1 MYIDFEDHR
10 PEIPRVPQVAS
21 LRTGAALSVLLH
33 GLGLAL
39 LVFGPGMIAAATST
53 TSPAMVVPPRE
64 QIRYVSIA
72 PRFDPPVPPK
82 RPAVASDQDRRSAT
96 RARAPKP
103 ANDQPFMRGN
113 SPERIEGNNG
123 ERAIAPAPPAATATP
138 PAAPPVTP
146 PATATPPT
154 VPDGVLPTTPPAAPP
169 AKTAPNLTASLRN
182 LKEFFRTQNFDN
194 QQGGQTDPST
204 DIQFDSKG
212 VDFGPWLRR
221 FKVKVENNWIIPQ
234 AALTNRGRVILQ
246 FIVHRDGRITD
257 LKIVQ
262 AANPA
267 LTSAAVN
274 AITMSSPTLPL
285 PEEYPADFVLFTVTF
300 HYNER

>member
-1 MYIDFEDHR
+1 MGPD
-10 PEIPRVPQVAS
+10 
-21 LRTGAALSVLLH
+21 
-33 GLGLAL
+33 
-39 LVFGPGMIAAATST
+39 GPGTAPTLQ
-53 TSPAMVVPPRE
+53 PA
-64 QIRYVSIA
+64 Q
-72 PRFDPPVPPK
+72 
-82 RPAVASDQDRRSAT
+82 
-96 RARAPKP
+96 
-103 ANDQPFMRGN
+103 
-113 SPERIEGNNG
+113 
-123 ERAIAPAPPAATATP
+123 PAPPSVTGTGPGAIPTP
-138 PAAPPVTP
+138 PQAAGGGQLG
-146 PATATPPT
+146 
-154 VPDGVLPTTPPAAPP
+154 D
-169 AKTAPNLTASLRN
+169 SLRN
-182 LKEFFRTQNFDN
+182 LQQYLQNQNFN
-194 QQGGQTDPST
+194 NPRGGQGPQDPL
-204 DIQFDSKG
+204 IQFDSKG

>member
-21 LRTGAALSVLLH
+21 LRTGAALSVILH
-33 GLGLAL
+33 ALGVAL
-39 LVFGPGMIAAATST
+39 LVFGPGMIAAATSP
-53 TSPAMVVPPRE
+53 TSSAVVIPPRE

-72 PRFDPPVPPK
+72 PRLDRPAPPK
-82 RPAVASDQDRRSAT
+82 VPAVASDQDRRSAT
-96 RARAPKP
+96 RERAPKP

-123 ERAIAPAPPAATATP
+123 ERAIAAAPPAATTP
-138 PAAPPVTP
+138 PPETPPVTK
-146 PATATPPT
+146 ATPPT
-154 VPDGVLPTTPPAAPP
+154 VPDGVLPTTPPAA
-169 AKTAPNLTASLRN
+169 AASTTPNLSASLRN

-194 QQGGQTDPST
+194 QQGGQTEPST

-246 FIVHRDGRITD
+246 FIIHRDGRITD

-262 AANPA
+262 AANNA

-274 AITMSSPTLPL
+274 AIRMSSPTLPL

-300 HYNER
+300 HYNDR